1 MSQLFFIFTS
11 TQVKK
16 WTGNVPFLHIIGL
29 DRPQTTFNRYTIILL
44 HPKKQDA
51 EEDYTSFF
59 TRIECIYYFVQPS
72 PTLGTKTWT
81 ISERIHIIPF
91 CRWVCKSFSNILTPS
106 LYSLSLYFFIFLFDL
121 SIKEYNNSIFNT
133 VTIAIH
139 RHIRRSPQSY
149 NHTRSHTNTHS
160 NELYKHKGKKS
171 FWTSIHFLS
180 ASSTSKTCQT

>member
-1 MSQLFFIFTS
+1 MVTTNCFFFSFLTSGNVRQDWIEIQLQVRLSFQHYIHTKGTSMKINFLFLSQLFFIFTS

-91 CRWVCKSFSNILTPS
+91 CR
-106 LYSLSLYFFIFLFDL
+106 
-121 SIKEYNNSIFNT
+121 
-133 VTIAIH
+133 
-139 RHIRRSPQSY
+139 
-149 NHTRSHTNTHS
+149 
-160 NELYKHKGKKS
+160 
-171 FWTSIHFLS
+171 
-180 ASSTSKTCQT
+180 